1 MKNLKKESRF
11 ENEEYELNSLE
22 YRPIIKSAQVYYT
35 DFNSEQK
42 KSKFT
47 ITQHD
52 WNIILRNCNS
62 AKTLSSKAKTLMG
75 NIKNMINSSPSGKAY
90 LSYDAIDDIIDCQKW
105 QVIRLRKEFAH
116 IFHSK
121 WRKLV
126 KIDGVIRRNVIV
138 FQYTS
143 NGRDILDNSWKYYKS
158 IKACGFTHASIY
170 KDENIKEYRS
180 NAQAHGSNFYN
191 NFDSSFQTELV
202 KLVEEQ
208 KEALAEERVIVG
220 NVPTEETPVKN
231 RRVKKRKDNQR
242 KKPTNSSMKAKIIK
256 LVSYSKPKSLGE
268 MHQLLDQGMYDELR
282 FKSGREFSNNFI
294 AQKVLAMSKNHA
306 ITASFRYK
314 AGFISYM
321 SLALRHELHD
331 TVKTS
336 GEGFRLRS
344 NMTEED
350 KQDAAAEKFL
360 TDIEQEAIR
369 RVCPENQ
376 LKAKLA
382 NALEK
387 TKAYQLLLSFIKFK
401 VSDRTVQIHLNRIL
415 SLTEHEKALILA
427 QVKATYERADFR
439 GAYQFIENLEFVV
452 EKPAY
457 DWHIAKANNANTN
470 CRKEPEPLRLPEG
483 VWGEVLE
490 KLIAEYGVDTYKH
503 WFSKLT
509 AKVDEVAKTIELK
522 ASSSMVED
530 RIISNY
536 ARSITQIAYGIG
548 FELKGVI

>member
-11 ENEEYELNSLE
+11 ENEEYDLNSLE

-62 AKTLSSKAKTLMG
+62 TKTLSSKAKTLMG
-75 NIKNMINSSPSGKAY
+75 NIKNMINSSPSAKAY

-105 QVIRLRKEFAH
+105 QVLQLRKQFAH

-191 NFDSSFQTELV
+191 NFDSSIQTESV
-202 KLVEEQ
+202 ELVEEP
-208 KEALAEERVIVG
+208 KEWLAEERIIVD
-220 NVPTEETPVKN
+220 NTPTEETPVKN

-268 MHQLLDQGMYDELR
+268 MHSLLDQGMYDELR
-282 FKSGREFSNNFI
+282 SKSGREFSNNFI
-294 AQKVLAMSKNHA
+294 AQKVLAMSKNPA

-350 KQDAAAEKFL
+350 KQDDAAEKFL
-360 TDIEQEAIR
+360 TDIEQETIR

-387 TKAYQLLLSFIKFK
+387 TKAYQLLSSFIKFK
-401 VSDRTVQIHLNRIL
+401 VSGDTVQIHLNRIL

-427 QVKATYERADFR
+427 QVQATYERADFR

-470 CRKEPEPLRLPEG
+470 CRKENEPLKLPEG

-490 KLIAEYGVDTYKH
+490 KLIVEYGVDTY
-503 WFSKLT
+503 
-509 AKVDEVAKTIELK
+509 
-522 ASSSMVED
+522 
-530 RIISNY
+530 Y
-536 ARSITQIAYGIG
+536 
-548 FELKGVI
+548 